1 MTDLNTV
8 YIKIDDDIVFIKD
21 GSFEHL
27 VYQVRGGYGSC
38 SGVGLYM
45 CVGWGGAC
53 ARAQAWVSLGGS
65 VMYVD

>member
-27 VYQVRGGYGSC
+27 VYQVRE
-38 SGVGLYM
+38 
-45 CVGWGGAC
+45 
-53 ARAQAWVSLGGS
+53 
-65 VMYVD
+65 